1 MSSVGGPRHS
11 RRSSPPFTAALS
23 TIASPPAK
31 QPPRRLSFSEAAS
44 IAAAELMASSAV
56 GHLDSSA
63 ADLDAAIDE
72 LPPVAHTPLPAGPQ
86 DVMVDEDG
94 QLMSPGEDSDSDFEP
109 TSPEPISPD
118 RTAEVAVELR
128 RRDLKREVSASS

>member
-1 MSSVGGPRHS
+1 M
-11 RRSSPPFTAALS
+11 
-23 TIASPPAK
+23 
-31 QPPRRLSFSEAAS
+31 
-44 IAAAELMASSAV
+44 
-56 GHLDSSA
+56 DSSA